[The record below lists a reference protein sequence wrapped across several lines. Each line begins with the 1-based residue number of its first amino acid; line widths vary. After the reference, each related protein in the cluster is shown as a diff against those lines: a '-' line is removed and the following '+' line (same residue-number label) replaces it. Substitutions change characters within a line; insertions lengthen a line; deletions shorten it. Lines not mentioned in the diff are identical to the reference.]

1 MFLKENLLRGIWK
14 LGMIEEFILS
24 KDDVVRV
31 VIVRIVFGKL
41 LNRLLNFLYFLECS
55 EVSEKLI
62 EFDEFVGNNGN

>member
-1 MFLKENLLRGIWK
+1 MFLKENLSRGIWK